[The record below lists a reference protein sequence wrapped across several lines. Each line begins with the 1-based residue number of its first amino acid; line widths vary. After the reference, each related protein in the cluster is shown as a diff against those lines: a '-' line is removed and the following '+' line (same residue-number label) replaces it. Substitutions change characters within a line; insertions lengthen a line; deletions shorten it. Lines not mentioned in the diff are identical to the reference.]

1 MTLEQLDNLVRIGE
15 LHKESPSAK
24 EFNGLVVSARE
35 RLQDIKQNKLSE
47 AGQFDL
53 AYNASHALALA
64 VLRRSG
70 YRSKNRYQV
79 FQCLTYTVN
88 LSAEKTQVF
97 VQCHHRRNLAEY
109 EGHLEIE
116 EALLKEL
123 LKLTNELLILVEA
136 LEPID

>member
-15 LHKESPSAK
+15 LHKEPPSAK

-35 RLQDIKQNKLSE
+35 RLQDIKQNKLSA

-64 VLRRSG
+64 ALRRSG
-70 YRSKNRYQV
+70 YRSVNRYQV
-79 FQCLTYTVN
+79 FQCLTHTAD

-97 VQCHHRRNLAEY
+97 AQCHRRRNLAEY

-116 EALLKEL
+116 ETLLKEL
-123 LKLTNELLILVEA
+123 IQLTNELLLIVEG
-136 LEPID
+136 LESS